1 MKLNM
6 KLLDRVRLIKDVQ
19 GQEHIPIEVA
29 NLRLFLLYKYLVRA
43 GQEHQSHALKTDTM

>member
-19 GQEHIPIEVA
+19 GQEHQ
-29 NLRLFLLYKYLVRA
+29 L
-43 GQEHQSHALKTDTM
+43 HTLKTDTM